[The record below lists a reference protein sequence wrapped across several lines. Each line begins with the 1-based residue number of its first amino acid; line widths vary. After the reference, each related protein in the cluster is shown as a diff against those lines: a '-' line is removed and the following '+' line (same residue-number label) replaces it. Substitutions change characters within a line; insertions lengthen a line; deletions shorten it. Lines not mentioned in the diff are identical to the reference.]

1 MKFANILLETNPRSV
16 AYPALYCRSNQPVV
30 FDEQLGEWKMFNAGT
45 FDFSTYFNSLSVMK
59 LRKYTR
65 ATSFMLHLELKGA
78 ACEVQ
83 QTMGDAFA
91 HDPLPVKGVSK
102 ALSASDGWQVV
113 DLPLTITDDMV
124 IVGFSSR
131 RRARSPFATVITNLA
146 LMAN

>member
-1 MKFANILLETNPRSV
+1 MPTMKFANILLETNPRSV

-91 HDPLPVKGVSK
+91 HDPLPVEGVSK
-102 ALSASDGWQVV
+102 VLSASDGWQVV
-113 DLPLTITDDMV
+113 DLPLTIT
-124 IVGFSSR
+124 SSR
-131 RRARSPFATVITNLA
+131 RRARLPFVTATTSLA
-146 LMAN
+146 SMAS